1 MTSPIT
7 LITGASGGIG
17 EDLAGHFAKDGK
29 DLVLVARSA
38 EKLEAIAESLRKKHK
53 VSVHVFPL
61 DLAARDA
68 AARVTAALAEKGL
81 HAEVLVNNAGYGAK
95 GAFAELEADYQLG
108 MIDLNIYALTA
119 LTRALVPGMIE
130 RGEGGVMNIASTA
143 AFLPGP
149 RMAVYYASKAYVLS
163 FSRALQYELKDKG
176 VSVTAVC
183 PGPTATGFQDAAR
196 LTGARLVTLSPLMS
210 SKRVARLAYKAF
222 KRKQPVV
229 VTGLMN
235 RIQAASMAF
244 TPARIKLGLVNF
256 LQA

>member
-38 EKLEAIAESLRKKHK
+38 EKLEAIAEGLRKKHK
-53 VSVHVFPL
+53 VSVHVLPL
-61 DLAARDA
+61 DLAQRDA

-176 VSVTAVC
+176 VSVTA
-183 PGPTATGFQDAAR
+183 GFQDAAR